1 MVKEKRRDSWKFRE
15 GLPKYS
21 LMKELE
27 YEINEVF
34 QYIERKQVENMN
46 KTIREIENY
55 FKRTS
60 I

>member
-34 QYIERKQVENMN
+34 QYIERKQVENM
-46 KTIREIENY
+46 K
-55 FKRTS
+55 KQ
-60 I
+60 